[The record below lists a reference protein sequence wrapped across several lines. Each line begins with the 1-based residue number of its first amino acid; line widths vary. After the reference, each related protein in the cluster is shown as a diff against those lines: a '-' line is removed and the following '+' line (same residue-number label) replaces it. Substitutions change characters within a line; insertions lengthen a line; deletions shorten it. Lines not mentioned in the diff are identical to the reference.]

1 MALLIP
7 ADGNLPLRDV
17 QPKNGRNFQ
26 LTELYALLACD
37 YIEILSLADGR
48 KMVLDE
54 DGKLAGKPR
63 NERATRLANF
73 VSPKQLISEMIQLRE
88 AGIDVIWMGEPI
100 TDTTT
105 EVDFIV
111 GDVLISVENEVL

>member
-1 MALLIP
+1 MKAYHFQSKRSLKMALLIP

-26 LTELYALLACD
+26 LAELYELLACS
-37 YIEILSLADGR
+37 YIEILQLTDGR

-54 DGKLAGKPR
+54 DGKLTGKPR
-63 NERATRLANF
+63 NERATRLTNF
-73 VSPKQLISEMIQLRE
+73 VSPKQLISEMIRIRE

-100 TDTTT
+100 T
-105 EVDFIV
+105 
-111 GDVLISVENEVL
+111 